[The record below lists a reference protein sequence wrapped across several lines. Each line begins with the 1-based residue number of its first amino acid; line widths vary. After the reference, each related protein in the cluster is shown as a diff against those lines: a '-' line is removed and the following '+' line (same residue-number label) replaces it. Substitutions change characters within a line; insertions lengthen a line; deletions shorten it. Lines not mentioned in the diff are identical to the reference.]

1 MATDTTQVNTSNSFN
16 GCIGFIGA
24 GVMGTALIKSLL
36 SIGIKANQIC
46 ISEKVAEKSQELN
59 RTLGISEKSIAE
71 IASQCDLIFL
81 AVKPQD
87 LADLLTQLSKS
98 LPEKT
103 LLLSIAAGKTTSF
116 IEAGIGKTNPVIR
129 IMPNTPAQV
138 GKGVSAISG
147 GKYAKAD
154 DLAIATNLLSASGL
168 VVQVAEAQQ
177 DAVTAL
183 SGSGPAYFFYF
194 VEEMIKSGV
203 ALGLSQ
209 EIATK
214 LAIGTITG
222 SAAMLQE
229 SGLDAATLRKNV
241 TSPNGTTAAAINEF
255 EKANLAQ
262 IINDAM
268 SAAKKRA
275 QELA

>member
-1 MATDTTQVNTSNSFN
+1 MATDTTKVNSSYSFN

-103 LLLSIAAGKTTSF
+103 LLLSIAAGKTTAF

-154 DLAIATNLLSASGL
+154 DLAMATNLLSASGL